1 MSTETSPWEEHFGS
15 RENQS
20 RAAQLGMWIF
30 LGSEVLLFTN
40 LFVGYGVYRYYYPEV
55 FVEASKHLAADWA
68 TVQTLLLVTSSL
80 FVALAVHFIRQGR
93 QFLTALVLLVAMGMG
108 VGFLGIKGW
117 EYWKHWAEGALPG
130 EFYRLEE
137 LPVQGGSLFF
147 TLYFLL
153 TGLHAVHMV
162 VALGLLGWLV
172 WGAVA
177 GKYTAEYH
185 IPVEVGGL
193 YWHLVDVFWL
203 FIYPLLY
210 LVE

>member
-1 MSTETSPWEEHFGS
+1 MSTESSPWEEHFGS

-20 RAAQLGMWIF
+20 QAAQLGMWIF

-40 LFVGYGVYRYYYPEV
+40 LFVGYAVYRYYYPEV
-55 FVEASKHLAADWA
+55 FVEASKHLKADWA
-68 TVQTLLLVTSSL
+68 MVQTLLLVTSSL
-80 FVALAVHFIRQGR
+80 FVVLAVHAIRQGR
-93 QFLTALVLLVAMGMG
+93 QLQTVLVLVLAIGMG
-108 VGFLGIKGW
+108 LGFLGIKGW
-117 EYWKHWAEGALPG
+117 EYWEHWKEGALPG
-130 EFYRLEE
+130 EYYRLAEVPE
-137 LPVQGGSLFF
+137 RGGSLFF

-153 TGLHAVHMV
+153 TGLHAIHML

-172 WGAVA
+172 WGALT

-193 YWHLVDVFWL
+193 YWHLVDIFWL
-203 FIYPLLY
+203 FIFPLLY